1 MRIVLLALLLL
12 AIPCFPQTKGF
23 ESWPSPLFVLL
34 VWVEDRPDNVNPY
47 VWIYNPTANVVE
59 VDENSFAMTDTAG
72 EGMERSLSQAA
83 GTYVS
88 LGAGRSRMM
97 YPVFWKNRG
106 RRAGALTFRTGDA
119 TKYAVPMRAGSTSQ
133 GPFGQLAR
141 PLREAARGVYKAH
154 WGEVLLDTGALRQA
168 PRV

>member
-1 MRIVLLALLLL
+1 MRYLCMVLLLL
-12 AIPCFPQTKGF
+12 VGPSLAQTRGF

-47 VWIYNPTANVVE
+47 VWVYNPTATVVE
-59 VDENSFAMTDTAG
+59 LDENSFSMTDAAG
-72 EGMERSLSQAA
+72 DGMERSLSQAA

-88 LGAGRSRMM
+88 LGPGKSRLM

-106 RRAGALTFRTGDA
+106 RRAGALTFRGGDG
-119 TKYAVPMRAGSTSQ
+119 TRYAVGVRAGMTSQ
-133 GPFGQLAR
+133 GAFGQLGR
-141 PLREAARGVYKAH
+141 PLREAARALYKAQ
-154 WGEVLLDTGALRQA
+154 WGEALLDSGALRQA